1 MAHNAATTEPTIQN
15 ATTKIKATKNSAL
28 KNSIGAS
35 KIRTSSRL
43 SGLEKLDV
51 RFERVSCARYSGAP
65 RYRHGWACIGHRYS
79 SAFFTPIHRANA
91 VAESSVTRT
100 TPMRNSFWTISLYV
114 SYSEFLCVEPSVWM
128 LVETRRMSRL
138 VTIA

>member
-1 MAHNAATTEPTIQN
+1 MAHKAATTEPTIQN

-51 RFERVSCARYSGAP
+51 RFERVSREALYSEAS
-65 RYRHGWACIGHRYS
+65 RYRHGWACVGHRYS
-79 SAFFTPIHRANA
+79 SAFFTPIHRAKA
-91 VAESSVTRT
+91 VAES
-100 TPMRNSFWTISLYV
+100 V
-114 SYSEFLCVEPSVWM
+114 SPE
-128 LVETRRMSRL
+128 RRR
-138 VTIA
+138 